1 MSIFA
6 MRVKRT
12 YSATGSKRLPD
23 LHAEGHC
30 KWGDME
36 RIVLPEFHKPYPSNA
51 SKQFGLCEVDAIKNS
66 AIRLRRRWGQSFG
79 SGDEQGF
86 NLYAIGAALNI

>member
-12 YSATGSKRLPD
+12 YSATGSRHLPD

-66 AIRLRRRWGQSFG
+66 AIRLRRRWGNRLVVATS
-79 SGDEQGF
+79 S
-86 NLYAIGAALNI
+86 LYAIGAVLKN